1 MPGEDDLIG
10 AGIHFCLTCDGP
22 FYKGE
27 EVVVV
32 VGGNSGIEEGIFLT
46 KFITKVTILGFSARL
61 RASRLLQETAANNP
75 KIEIRL

>member
-1 MPGEDDLIG
+1 M
-10 AGIHFCLTCDGP
+10 
-22 FYKGE
+22 
-27 EVVVV
+27 

>member
-10 AGIHFCLTCDGP
+10 AGIHFCATCDGP

-32 VGGNSGIEEGIFLT
+32 VGENSGIKEDIFLT
-46 KFITKVTILGFSARL
+46 KVTGLEFSDRL